1 MHQWNRK
8 HIFLPLSTA
17 GPKVPF
23 VSAEALLPQILD
35 ASCQQISTHVLCIG
49 CIWVQSAKSPGSGL
63 RWIFNRLVLPQN
75 STAFKR
81 QTHNQFAWQMRFIL
95 LVWGPSLDKPLLRQ
109 SAKKKAYI
117 ANVCKG
123 ICYAWKQHPAIQSLP
138 EHLDGCPP
146 APERLAVWK
155 WSKSTQGLH
164 ARSASVGMTLISSW
178 PTLVTSIGN
187 IWKHDSN
194 LYVIYIRCH
203 TLCESCI
210 PTMHWVQLFENLLFY
225 HGHTCLSK
233 ALSLLM
239 SGSNT
244 QSKHAEN
251 WEQFELLAFLFV

>member
-35 ASCQQISTHVLCIG
+35 ASCQEISTHVLCIG

-109 SAKKKAYI
+109 SAKKTRVLQMCAREFATSENNTLQFK
-117 ANVCKG
+117 VC
-123 ICYAWKQHPAIQSLP
+123 L
-138 EHLDGCPP
+138 
-146 APERLAVWK
+146 
-155 WSKSTQGLH
+155 
-164 ARSASVGMTLISSW
+164 
-178 PTLVTSIGN
+178 N
-187 IWKHDSN
+187 IWMVAHQHQKGWQ
-194 LYVIYIRCH
+194 
-203 TLCESCI
+203 CENGPNPHKAC
-210 PTMHWVQLFENLLFY
+210 MLGLRQLEWLSSVVGRLL
-225 HGHTCLSK
+225 S
-233 ALSLLM
+233 
-239 SGSNT
+239 
-244 QSKHAEN
+244 Q
-251 WEQFELLAFLFV
+251 V